1 MSEREGPE
9 SPEEEG
15 VAEGGADEEE
25 AIEERDSA
33 ALSEVQ
39 ESFDPGELR
48 DCIESL
54 EELARSMMSSDGV
67 RDELWR
73 LYEMASDLVN
83 EDDRSVLEGDEP
95 IHDLADSL
103 DLQLYEYADKFQ
115 QLLGLLEKL
124 TTLMPEDDS

>member
-1 MSEREGPE
+1 MMSESDEQE
-9 SPEEEG
+9 SPVEETITEDEAGEEEG
-15 VAEGGADEEE
+15 
-25 AIEERDSA
+25 DSA

-48 DCIESL
+48 YCIESL
-54 EELARSMMSSDGV
+54 EDLARSMMSSDGV

-73 LYEMASDLVN
+73 LYEMADDLVN

-95 IHDLADSL
+95 IYDLADSL

>member
-1 MSEREGPE
+1 MSEREEPE

-15 VAEGGADEEE
+15 VTEDEADEEE

-54 EELARSMMSSDGV
+54 EDLARSMMSSDGV

-95 IHDLADSL
+95 IYDLADSL

-124 TTLMPEDDS
+124 TMLMPEDDS